1 MFTLDPE
8 DFFGL
13 LIGLVGTVMIFSI
26 PLSAIWTTHL
36 RKSQK
41 IKGEYMKEQL
51 ELEKLKYNNFLIE
64 TEKLRLELQVKQAE
78 LLETTNDP
86 VLMELRKRTPIE
98 EKHTS
103 SM

>member
-1 MFTLDPE
+1 MLILEIDE
-8 DFFGL
+8 IFGL
-13 LIGLVGTVMIFSI
+13 FIGLVAVVMVFSI

-41 IKGEYMKEQL
+41 MKGEYLKEQM

-64 TEKLRLELQVKQAE
+64 TEKLRLELQNKQTD

-103 SM
+103 SI